1 MMERVF
7 RAIRY
12 GILLSI
18 ISFFPSHIVLAR
30 QMPYFWKGIRPLGM
44 GGAFTAIADDHNA
57 LFYNPAGLDKI
68 VRPSFAVLNP
78 LIEIGEDGQDLYDDI
93 NSTDLDDSSEVSDLL
108 RDYMG
113 NRQHVRATLFPHYV
127 RKHFGFGVL
136 AQLHIDAEVNNLQ
149 YPEVDASGAI
159 DQAEVGGLGF
169 SFLTNHALRLGLS
182 AKYIQRQKIEETY
195 TAVQIASHDFENII
209 EDDLMEGSGFGFDLG
224 AMYTFPLSLEPTVAL
239 VIQNIG
245 GIDLGKA
252 GEISQ
257 QINLGTAIHYEKG
270 FLSLHAGMDLMDIMQ
285 EVNGHEDDFFRRL
298 HVGTESCLWNRL
310 SLRVGLHQG
319 YGSFGAGL
327 NLWILK
333 LDYANYAEELGVYA
347 GQRADR
353 RHTLQISLGW

>member
-1 MMERVF
+1 MERVF
-7 RAIRY
+7 RVIRY
-12 GILLSI
+12 GIILSI
-18 ISFFPSHIVLAR
+18 ISFFPSHIALAR

-78 LIEIGEDGQDLYDDI
+78 LIEIGEEGQDLYHDI
-93 NSTDLDDSSEVSDLL
+93 HSTDLDDSSEVSNLL

-113 NRQHVRATLFPHYV
+113 SRQHVRSALFPHFV
-127 RKHFGFGVL
+127 RKHYGFGIL
-136 AQLHIDAEVNNLQ
+136 AHLGIDAEVNNLQ
-149 YPEVDASGAI
+149 YPEVNTSAALDIAG
-159 DQAEVGGLGF
+159 VGGLGF

-195 TAVQIASHDFENII
+195 TAVQISSHDFEDII

-224 AMYTFPLSLEPTVAL
+224 AMYTFPLFLEPTVAL

-245 GIDLGKA
+245 GIDLDEA
-252 GEISQ
+252 GEIPQ
-257 QINLGTAIHYEKG
+257 QINLGTAIHYENG
-270 FLSLHAGMDLMDIMQ
+270 PLSLQAGMDFMDVMQ
-285 EVNGHEDDFFRRL
+285 EVNEHEDDFFRRL
-298 HVGTESCLWNRL
+298 HLGTESCLWNRL
-310 SLRVGLHQG
+310 SLRIGLYQG
-319 YGSFGAGL
+319 YGSFGLGL

-333 LDYANYAEELGVYA
+333 LDYANYAEELGAYA